1 MELIDIFSFIK
12 EYNLTFDVNS
22 GWFQDLWYPLS
33 KSQPPLQG
41 GLKKVEKQPKMMPII
56 VTSNLLE
63 WMGYQGKNLSTKQE
77 KFCKLLRSLE
87 ILYDEIGYNHPL
99 AIEYP
104 CVQREAQLIPPNN
117 LNRKK
122 WICMDVKAFKKVV
135 MRLNTKNAEIV
146 RDYYLNLEEAM
157 FAYGEY
163 TMNYVVNQSN
173 INLNLAM
180 EQLAIKDKSE
190 NELQNQLEEARKK
203 AKEAEEAKI
212 KAERKAVRIN
222 KFMRRVSIKEK
233 KLEWIYIATTNV
245 YSSERIFKI
254 GSTTRL
260 SNRIGG
266 YNTGRPIEDSY
277 YYSWVKKC
285 YNSNGVDY
293 HIQKL
298 LSDFKHRDNA
308 ELYCGIK
315 FTDLRDIVDFI
326 VDNYDA
332 SIDYINN
339 FIKTRLNESLE
350 EDDEPPPRLDCKK
363 ITYQIGEH
371 TETIDVQEEDLSV
384 IREELENILSVVRE
398 QRISIVER
406 KELMNRLLKV
416 TNTTKKDLWYQIK
429 ELTGWKDSKTEIDDG
444 GFKYKIIY

>member
-1 MELIDIFSFIK
+1 MNFL
-12 EYNLTFDVNS
+12 
-22 GWFQDLWYPLS
+22 
-33 KSQPPLQG
+33 
-41 GLKKVEKQPKMMPII
+41 VEKTERTQ
-56 VTSNLLE
+56 S
-63 WMGYQGKNLSTKQE
+63 QLS
-77 KFCKLLRSLE
+77 F
-87 ILYDEIGYNHPL
+87 
-99 AIEYP
+99 
-104 CVQREAQLIPPNN
+104 
-117 LNRKK
+117 
-122 WICMDVKAFKKVV
+122 
-135 MRLNTKNAEIV
+135 
-146 RDYYLNLEEAM
+146 
-157 FAYGEY
+157 
-163 TMNYVVNQSN
+163 
-173 INLNLAM
+173 AM
-180 EQLAIKDKSE
+180 EQLTLK
-190 NELQNQLEEARKK
+190 NVELEQEK
-203 AKEAEEAKI
+203 EAKI

-260 SNRIGG
+260 SNRIGN

-285 YNSNGVDY
+285 YNSNGVDF

-315 FTDLRDIVDFI
+315 FSDLRDIVDFI
-326 VDNYDA
+326 VENYDA

-350 EDDEPPPRLDCKK
+350 EEDEPPPRLDCKK

-384 IREELENILSVVRE
+384 IREELENILNVVRE

-406 KELMNRLLKV
+406 KELMSRLLKV